1 MASGPRPPDPGPP
14 ALQRDWTFVPSRPN
28 LVARLSRLKSRL
40 TGRRPPPPHRA
51 LKPIAPRTRWNAY
64 FAFLPGGGLTP
75 GHLFTIERLRGL
87 EGGLLIVCAT
97 PGPEDVPEALHD
109 VADALYW
116 KGLSGYDFS
125 AYAVALRAIAVHSPG
140 ADVFVMNDSVLGP
153 LVDPAPMLDRAPWDL
168 TGFTASS
175 ALENHLQSYA
185 FLLRGVTPE
194 RIAAFGSAL
203 PERIAYDRFRD
214 VVNLQE
220 TRFARL
226 AARHLSV
233 GAFWYADAATMGD
246 PSLAAAAT
254 LLDAGSPFLKKSLLG
269 HYAGFQDEARL
280 REMLAARGHPL

>member
-1 MASGPRPPDPGPP
+1 MASGPQPPDPGPP
-14 ALQRDWTFVPSRPN
+14 ALQRDWTFVRSRPD
-28 LVARLSRLKSRL
+28 LVGRLSRLKSHL

-51 LKPIAPRTRWNAY
+51 LKPVAPRTRWNVY
-64 FAFLPGGGLTP
+64 FAYLPDAGLTP
-75 GHLFTIERLRGL
+75 GHLFTLERLRRL
-87 EGGLLIVCAT
+87 DGGLLVICAT
-97 PGPEDVPEALHD
+97 PRPADLPAELQDM
-109 VADALYW
+109 ADALYW

-125 AYAVALRAIAVHSPG
+125 AYAIALRAIAAHSPG

-153 LVDPAPMLDRAPWDL
+153 LVDPAPMLDRARWDL

-175 ALENHLQSYA
+175 AGENHLQSYA
-185 FLLRGVTPE
+185 FQLRGVTPE

-226 AARHLSV
+226 AARRMSV
-233 GAFWYADAATMGD
+233 GAFYYADAANMGD
-246 PSLAAAAT
+246 PSLAAAAA
-254 LLDAGSPFLKKSLLG
+254 LLDAGFPFLKKSLLG

-280 REMLAARGHPL
+280 RDMLAARGHPL

>member
-1 MASGPRPPDPGPP
+1 MASGPQPPDPGPP
-14 ALQRDWTFVPSRPN
+14 GLQRDWTFVRSRPN

-40 TGRRPPPPHRA
+40 TGRRAPPPHRA
-51 LKPIAPRTRWNAY
+51 LKPVEPRARWNAY
-64 FAFLPGGGLTP
+64 FAYLPDARLTP
-75 GHLFTIERLRGL
+75 GHLFTIERLRRL
-87 EGGLLIVCAT
+87 DGGLLIVCAT
-97 PGPEDVPEALHD
+97 PRPADVPDELRGA
-109 VADALYW
+109 ADALYW

-125 AYAVALRAIAVHSPG
+125 AYALALRAIAARSPG

-185 FLLRGVTPE
+185 FLLRRVTSE

-214 VVNLQE
+214 VLNLQE

-226 AARHLSV
+226 AARRMSV
-233 GAFWYADAATMGD
+233 GAFWYADAARVGD

-254 LLDAGSPFLKKSLLG
+254 LLEAGFPFLKKSLLG
-269 HYAGFQDEARL
+269 RYAAFQDEARL
-280 REMLAARGHPL
+280 REMLAAHGHPL